1 MKKNSLCKWVFGG
14 TDISTFFYLESFLV
28 TCCESL
34 SNFNVQNLVQFVIVG
49 VVLMSVMHQS
59 NKTALLHDEDGIVA
73 VDLIRC

>member
-1 MKKNSLCKWVFGG
+1 M
-14 TDISTFFYLESFLV
+14 

-49 VVLMSVMHQS
+49 VVLMSSCRAAVMHQS
-59 NKTALLHDEDGIVA
+59 NKTALLNDEDGIVA